1 MEKNYQEVL
10 VKKNV
15 ETNESLMEC
24 VANVFSAIMEEE
36 VTPQQSACILN
47 LIAAV
52 IMTVFPVSLPV
63 IVRLIFLVWMGV
75 AAYQCKKTGMLNQ

>member
-75 AAYQCKKTGMLNQ
+75 AAYQCKKAGMLNQ